1 MFRRLVISLSL
12 LFSLSSFAG
21 EKRVVDQGCKAVA
34 IKVNKYLLN
43 LNGFKDFGVLQ
54 VSVEKK
60 TDEYGEKLEIYE
72 FQNVI
77 EDGTVRSEVQV
88 HNNGVG
94 SPHRCLISSTH
105 YGNL

>member
-12 LFSLSSFAG
+12 LFSLSSFAA

-34 IKVNKYLLN
+34 IQVNKYLLN

-54 VSVEKK
+54 VNVEKK

-88 HNNGVG
+88 YNNGIG
-94 SPHRCLISSTH
+94 STHRCLVSSTH